1 MKKILF
7 GIHQIMLAHKY
18 LLGGKEGEFTL
29 LFAREWGMEST
40 GLESTWQGW
49 EVDTLGLESSIYCS
63 ALLQGILPAS
73 LMSPALI
80 GRFFTTSTTRK
91 AQF

>member
-63 ALLQGILPAS
+63 ALLQGSAKGLLSHLGLEGI
-73 LMSPALI
+73 
-80 GRFFTTSTTRK
+80 
-91 AQF
+91 